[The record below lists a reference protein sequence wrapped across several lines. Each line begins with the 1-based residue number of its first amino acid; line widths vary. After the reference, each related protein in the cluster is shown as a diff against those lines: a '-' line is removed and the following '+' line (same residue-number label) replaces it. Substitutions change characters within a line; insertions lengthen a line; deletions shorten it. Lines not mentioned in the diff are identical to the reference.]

1 MLKTFWKHY
10 QELILYLIFG
20 VLTTVVYF
28 VARFLTV
35 HLSQN
40 ALLAVVV
47 AQISAILFAFI
58 TNKIWV
64 FTQAEKSSLFSQFMK
79 FVAARLFVFV
89 LDLFTTWL
97 CIEKFGSFF
106 IRLFCLNHLN
116 YQSGIT
122 TWPLVKS
129 FIGSPVLANTFIWSM
144 FIQVAAI
151 ILNYIFSKLFVFKNK
166 KQ

>member
-1 MLKTFWKHY
+1 MKSSWEQHK
-10 QELILYLIFG
+10 ELILYLIFG
-20 VLTTVVYF
+20 VLTTIVYF

-35 HLSQN
+35 HISQN
-40 ALLAVVV
+40 ALLAVII
-47 AQISAILFAFI
+47 AQVSAILFAFI

-64 FTQAEKSSLFSQFMK
+64 FTKAEKSSLLSQFMK
-79 FVAARLFVFV
+79 FVAARLFVFF
-89 LDLFTTWL
+89 LDLFVTWL

-106 IRLFCLNHLN
+106 IKLFLLNHLN

-144 FIQVAAI
+144 VIQVAAI
-151 ILNYIFSKLFVFKNK
+151 ILNYVFSKLFVFKNK